1 MLEFFTPSVHASAP
15 GLGPRRQ
22 LASRLAI
29 GFGIA
34 SLLLSGCAT
43 NPVTGKNEFNLM
55 SEAQEVQL
63 GQQSDPE
70 IRREMGVYDDSAL
83 QEYVSGVGMRMAQS
97 SQRPNLPWHF
107 TVVDSPAINAFAL
120 PGGYIYVTRGILAYL
135 NDEAE
140 LAGVLGHEIGHVTA
154 RHSAKQYS
162 KATGA
167 SLGIALGSIFFPESR
182 AIGSAAE
189 SGLGLLFLK
198 YGRDDEL
205 QADQLGARYA
215 ASNGWDPVGVQ
226 DMLRTLSRIDEQ
238 SDRRGTPNYLA
249 THPAPTDRVE
259 RIEQTVATLRA
270 ETPADRFKT
279 DRADYLRRVDGLV
292 FGENPREGVV
302 RGNQFLHPDLRFAV
316 TFPEGWEIQNTKEQ
330 VLAKAPGASIYMLLD
345 LLKQPQ
351 GSTIQEVA
359 LADMR
364 RAGFQA
370 VQGGET
376 TINGLQAFM
385 GTFEGSMQN
394 LGRVVARV
402 AYVPVNRTVYRVAGL
417 TAQANFDRAEEELT
431 RSLRSFRELSARE
444 AAEVRPNR
452 LDLYTVRTGDTWQSI
467 AQGPGRGNVSAAKLA
482 IMNSVSVSEQPQAG
496 DRIKIVVGG

>member
-1 MLEFFTPSVHASAP
+1 MMEFFTHSSHSTGASP
-15 GLGPRRQ
+15 GPR

-29 GFGIA
+29 GLGVA
-34 SLLLSGCAT
+34 SLLLTACAT
-43 NPVTGKNEFNLM
+43 NPVTGRNEFNLM

-70 IRREMGVYDDSAL
+70 IRREMGVYDDVAL
-83 QEYVSGVGMRMAQS
+83 QEYVSGVGMRMAAS
-97 SQRPNLPWHF
+97 SQRPDLPWHF

-120 PGGYIYVTRGILAYL
+120 PGGYIYITRGILAYL
-135 NDEAE
+135 DDEAE

-167 SLGIALGSIFFPESR
+167 SLGLALGSIFFPETR
-182 AIGSAAE
+182 ALGSAAE

-215 ASNGWDPVGVQ
+215 ANNGWDPVGMQ
-226 DMLRTLSRIDEQ
+226 DMLRTLSRVDEQ
-238 SDRRGTPNYLA
+238 ADRRGVPNYLA

-259 RIEQTVATLRA
+259 RIEQTVSTLRA
-270 ETPADRFKT
+270 DAPADRFKT
-279 DRADYLRRVDGLV
+279 DRADFLRRVDGLV

-302 RGNQFLHPDLRFAV
+302 RGGQFLHPDLRFAV
-316 TFPEGWEIQNTKEQ
+316 TFPDGWDIQNSKQQ
-330 VLAKAPGASIYMLLD
+330 VVAKAPGAEIYILLD
-345 LLKQPQ
+345 LIKQPQ

-376 TINGLQAFM
+376 TINGLPAFM

-394 LGRVVARV
+394 LGRIGVRA
-402 AYVPVNRTVYRVAGL
+402 AYVPINRTVYRVAGL
-417 TAQANFDRAEEELT
+417 TTAANFDRAQEDFT

-452 LDLYTVRTGDTWQSI
+452 IDLYTVRSGDTWQSI
-467 AQGPGRGNVSAAKLA
+467 AQGPGKSNVPAAKLA